1 MKNRVFLKYDFRCA
15 PFSPVTH
22 SDLYACAL
30 EQVQWAEK
38 QGVGTVM
45 VCEHH
50 GADDGYCPSPL
61 VTLSAMA
68 AVTQSMRLVTSVI
81 ILPFHDPL
89 RLAEDIAVLDIISGG
104 RVELVLA
111 AGYIPSEFDMFDV
124 PLSKRPSLVEESIQA
139 MRQAWSGEVFEF
151 RGRSVRVTP
160 KPVQSNG
167 PKIILGG
174 SSAAAAK
181 RAARIA
187 DGYMPAVP
195 ETFMDYIEESHR
207 LEKTAL
213 ILRAQGPL
221 FLYVSEDPD
230 KAWAEIA
237 PYAMHET
244 GCYGR
249 WAQEA
254 GMDNSYYAAADNA
267 DALRETGMYSIL
279 TPDQCVEMAK
289 GLGDLGAIA
298 LHPLMG
304 GMPPE
309 LSWPSLQLFA
319 DKVLP
324 KLEID
329 RDSVFAVD
337 RL

>member
-1 MKNRVFLKYDFRCA
+1 MKTRIFMKYDFRCA
-15 PFSPVTH
+15 PFSPMRH
-22 SDLYACAL
+22 QDLYACAL
-30 EQVQWAEK
+30 EQLKWAEK

-68 AVTQSMRLVTSVI
+68 AVTERMRLVTSVI

-104 RVELVLA
+104 RVDLVMA
-111 AGYIPSEFDMFDV
+111 AGYIPSEFAMFDV
-124 PLSKRPSLVEESIQA
+124 PLNKRPSMVEQSIA
-139 MRQAWSGEVFEF
+139 TLRQAWTGEPFAF
-151 RGRSVRVTP
+151 KGREVRVTP
-160 KPVQSNG
+160 TPVQAGG
-167 PKIILGG
+167 PQIILGG
-174 SSAAAAK
+174 SSDAAAR

-195 ETFMDYIEESHR
+195 ETFMAYIEESHK
-207 LEKTAL
+207 LGKTAL
-213 ILRAQGPL
+213 LLKAQGPL
-221 FLYVSEDPD
+221 FLYVAEDPD
-230 KAWAEIA
+230 KAWSEIA

-244 GCYGR
+244 NCYSR

-254 GMDNSYYAAADNA
+254 GLDNSFYQAANNP
-267 DALRETGMYSIL
+267 DALRATGMYAIL
-279 TPDQCVEMAK
+279 TPQECITMAK
-289 GLGDLGAIA
+289 DLGDLGAIA

-309 LSWPSLQLFA
+309 LSWPSLELFA

-324 KLEID
+324 ALTID
-329 RDSVFAVD
+329 QGSVFAVD
-337 RL
+337 RI